1 MIVWL
6 LSGPEWVVSLGG
18 LAAAILG
25 GLAAW
30 RASGTDAHRHDA
42 ILAEIANLRERVAKL
57 ESKG

>member
-6 LSGPEWVVSLGG
+6 LGAPEWVVSIAGA
-18 LAAAILG
+18 LAALLG

-30 RASGTDAHRHDA
+30 RSAGTDNTRHDA
-42 ILAEIANLRERVAKL
+42 ILAEIATLRERVARL